1 MQAVRFDRYG
11 GRDVLYIAD
20 VPVPAP
26 GPRQVLVRVLA
37 AGINPGEASIRS
49 GAMASQFPAAFPS
62 GQGSDFAGV
71 VSAVG
76 SGAGEVAAG
85 DEVLGWSWDRASHAE
100 YVLIPAEQ
108 VVPKPAELSWEAAGS
123 LYVAGV
129 TAFAAAKAVGPSER
143 DVVAV
148 SAAAGGVG
156 SLVVQLLRLTGASV
170 LAIASPANHA
180 WLAGHGA
187 TPVAY
192 GPDLR
197 RDLAAAAPSG
207 IDAFIDLFGPEYV
220 DLAVELGV
228 RPERINTIASFAKA
242 AEIGAKTEG
251 SMAGTSPEVLAY
263 LANLIASGRIEL
275 PIAATFPL
283 SEVRQAFE
291 LVEERHTHGKVV
303 LLP

>member
-76 SGAGEVAAG
+76 PGAGEVTAG

-242 AEIGAKTEG
+242 AEIRAKTEG

-263 LANLIASGRIEL
+263 LASLIASGRIEL

-283 SEVRQAFE
+283 SEVRHAFE
-291 LVEERHTHGKVV
+291 LVEQRHTHGKVV

>member
-1 MQAVRFDRYG
+1 
-11 GRDVLYIAD
+11 
-20 VPVPAP
+20 
-26 GPRQVLVRVLA
+26 
-37 AGINPGEASIRS
+37 
-49 GAMASQFPAAFPS
+49 
-62 GQGSDFAGV
+62 V

-263 LANLIASGRIEL
+263 LASLIASGRIEL

-283 SEVRQAFE
+283 SEVRHAFE
-291 LVEERHTHGKVV
+291 LVEQRHTHGKVV

>member
-263 LANLIASGRIEL
+263 LASLIASGRIEL

-283 SEVRQAFE
+283 SEVRHAFE
-291 LVEERHTHGKVV
+291 LVEQRHTHGKVV

>member
-49 GAMASQFPAAFPS
+49 GAMASQFPATFPS

-76 SGAGEVAAG
+76 PGAGEVTAG
-85 DEVLGWSWDRASHAE
+85 DEVLGWSWDRASHSE

-129 TAFAAAKAVGPSER
+129 TAFAVAKAVGPSER

-263 LANLIASGRIEL
+263 LASLIASGRIEL

-283 SEVRQAFE
+283 SEVRHAFE
-291 LVEERHTHGKVV
+291 LVEQRHTHGKVV

>member
-76 SGAGEVAAG
+76 PGAGEVTAG

-263 LANLIASGRIEL
+263 LASLIASGRIEL

>member
-76 SGAGEVAAG
+76 PGAGEVTAG

-197 RDLAAAAPSG
+197 RDLAAAAPSE

-263 LANLIASGRIEL
+263 LASLIASGRIEL

>member
-1 MQAVRFDRYG
+1 MKAVRFDKYG
-11 GRDVLYIAD
+11 GIDVLHVDD
-20 VPVPAP
+20 VPVPEPAQ
-26 GPRQVLVRVLA
+26 GEVLVQVKA
-37 AGINPGEASIRS
+37 ASINPGEAKIRE
-49 GAMASQFPAAFPS
+49 GLMHARWPATFPS
-62 GQGSDFAGV
+62 GEGSDLAGIVTEIGAGV
-71 VSAVG
+71 EGVK
-76 SGAGEVAAG
+76 AG
-85 DEVLGWSWDRASHAE
+85 DEVIGFTDHRASHAE

-156 SLVVQLLRLTGASV
+156 SLAVQLLRLTGASV

>member
-242 AEIGAKTEG
+242 AEIRAKTEG

-263 LANLIASGRIEL
+263 LASLIASGRIEL

-283 SEVRQAFE
+283 SEVRHAFE
-291 LVEERHTHGKVV
+291 LVEQRHTHGKVV